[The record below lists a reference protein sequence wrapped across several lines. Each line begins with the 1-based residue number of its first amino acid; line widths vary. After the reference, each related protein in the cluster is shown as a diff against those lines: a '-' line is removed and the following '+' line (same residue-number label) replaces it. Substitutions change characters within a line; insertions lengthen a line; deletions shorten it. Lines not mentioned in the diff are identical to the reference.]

1 MRPSDKPAV
10 MAILR
15 STPEFL
21 PHEVPIAE
29 ELIDAYLTTPKESG
43 YRILVAELDGELSGY
58 ACYGETP
65 LTKGTWDVYWIAV
78 HRGKQGGGIG
88 KALMAATERDIKT
101 TGGRLVVI
109 ETSGKPEYNRTRRFY
124 VMLGYAE
131 VARIADYYD
140 VGDDLVVLVKRLG

>member
-1 MRPSDKPAV
+1 